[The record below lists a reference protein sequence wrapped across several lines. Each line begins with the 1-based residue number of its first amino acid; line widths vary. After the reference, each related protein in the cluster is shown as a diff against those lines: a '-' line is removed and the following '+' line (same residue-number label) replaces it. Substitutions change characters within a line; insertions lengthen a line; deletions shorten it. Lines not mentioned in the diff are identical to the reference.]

1 MPSESTWLGR
11 SFPPWQI
18 YPSLFL
24 HKVGERVFF
33 ALVCM
38 VADCILMRLVSK
50 SCAIEKSRTLA
61 VVQPTPDE
69 VAEQVAQALQDN
81 QGDTGGTI
89 TNGIG
94 GGASEKLKQFPTLK
108 TGEIVDTDL
117 LQDKGIPVVV
127 KGGEIYCV
135 DGAMWAEDKLDWVE
149 PKACPK
155 KADASGSATARDFAM
170 GNPAGTTVDTGTTGD
185 NPAGTTVDT
194 GTTRDNPAGLQPR
207 PKRKITKLQPK
218 CSSRITPRLLPRLE
232 DEIQDLD

>member
-38 VADCILMRLVSK
+38 VADCILMRPVSK
-50 SCAIEKSRTLA
+50 SRAIEKSRTLA

-89 TNGIG
+89 TNYIG
-94 GGASEKLKQFPTLK
+94 GGASEKRRRLARASASQVSSGCCSVLSST
-108 TGEIVDTDL
+108 
-117 LQDKGIPVVV
+117 
-127 KGGEIYCV
+127 
-135 DGAMWAEDKLDWVE
+135 
-149 PKACPK
+149 ACLT
-155 KADASGSATARDFAM
+155 SAF
-170 GNPAGTTVDTGTTGD
+170 
-185 NPAGTTVDT
+185 
-194 GTTRDNPAGLQPR
+194 
-207 PKRKITKLQPK
+207 
-218 CSSRITPRLLPRLE
+218 RLLGFWTLSSELVARKGDAGEGGDGMMIALHDPKPLKISKFEESIFSLMRNDIGNHK
-232 DEIQDLD
+232 DEKCKD